1 MVGDMLDDDI
11 RGGGVVGRMTV
22 TSVKTAPRLLD
33 VASLAEEYGP
43 SKAFWREVVAKGL
56 LPVIRPPQF
65 RRVLVERIA
74 VERLIASWTEEAD
87 RL

>member
-1 MVGDMLDDDI
+1 M
-11 RGGGVVGRMTV
+11 R
-22 TSVKTAPRLLD
+22 KAARLLD

-65 RRVLVERIA
+65 RRVLVQRA
-74 VERLIASWTEEAD
+74 DVEALLESWREEPHTD
-87 RL
+87 RMPS

>member
-1 MVGDMLDDDI
+1 M
-11 RGGGVVGRMTV
+11 
-22 TSVKTAPRLLD
+22 KKAARLLD

-65 RRVLVERIA
+65 RRVLVERNA
-74 VERLIASWTEEAD
+74 VERLIESWTEEAD

>member
-1 MVGDMLDDDI
+1 MAA
-11 RGGGVVGRMTV
+11 RM
-22 TSVKTAPRLLD
+22 KKAPRLLD

-56 LPVIRPPQF
+56 LPVIRPPEF
-65 RRVLVERIA
+65 RRVLVERTA
-74 VERLIASWTEEAD
+74 VEHLLASWTEVD